1 MATGTAAA
9 EGCDDF
15 GWSPQGRVDTA
26 LVTEIAQHP
35 RLGMGHAWS
44 RSGDYVL
51 SPAPERIHLVLTVAK
66 QRVHIRIPDT
76 LGGSWTSAGG

>member
-1 MATGTAAA
+1 MVRNTAAA
-9 EGCDDF
+9 EGCEDF
-15 GWSPQGRVDTA
+15 GWIPQGRVDTN

-51 SPAPERIHLVLTVAK
+51 TTAPERIHLVLTLAVVQPSFA
-66 QRVHIRIPDT
+66 T
-76 LGGSWTSAGG
+76 LPSASTTVRPST